1 MKTFSFI
8 MFAIILIAGMSACT
22 NEAHISEPDAS
33 LTEHTIEVR
42 FTTDESGYPTMESA
56 QAIYDELD
64 YQRAVM
70 AYLWMMP
77 MMAIHRQHMAGVFYG
92 KQDDFDLFFQF
103 QDPSVPGMLTPN
115 TVVEYVTNSVNLK
128 DTGPIVL
135 EMPGGKLVGLMVDY
149 QMHWVTD
156 LGLVSKAGPKP
167 EKILF
172 LGPDQEVPDGTEGYR
187 VERMTTDNTLLAIRV
202 LDPIHDKG
210 LDERIRFYPWSERT
224 APKKNRLFQAQP
236 GQEAYL
242 IAAPKGMEYWENVNE
257 IIQKERVLESDLYMM
272 DHLKAL
278 GIEKGKPFAPTKR
291 QQRILKRAAFMG
303 EVMAVTVSF
312 RPRSDASK
320 YRDDSRWVHPLT
332 LNYDHQ
338 IDPYTKQF
346 EERVDWTFEAY
357 GVSPAM
363 QAKFPGKG
371 STYLAVYS
379 DADGAWFDGGRHY
392 SLHIAP
398 NPPANQF
405 WEVTVYNL
413 KTRGIIVNGT
423 DKTAVN
429 SFTEGLQKNPDG
441 SIDMYFGPTVPKG
454 KDANWVKTVEGGQ
467 WFVYFRLYGP
477 TETYFDRSW
486 PMYDIEEVK

>member
-1 MKTFSFI
+1 MKSI
-8 MFAIILIAGMSACT
+8 KHIICCFAALCLLIAGCSAP
-22 NEAHISEPDAS
+22 ISKPDAT
-33 LTEHTIEVR
+33 LTEHTMQVR
-42 FTTDESGYPTMESA
+42 FTIDESGYPIVESA

-77 MMAIHRQHMAGVFYG
+77 TVTMHRQHMAGVFYG
-92 KQDDFDLFFQF
+92 KQDDFDLFFQY
-103 QDPSVPGMLTPN
+103 QDPSTPGMLTPN
-115 TVVEYVTNSVNLK
+115 TVVEYVTNSVNLR

-135 EMPGGKLVGLMVDY
+135 EMPGGELVGLMMDY
-149 QMHWVTD
+149 QMHWVAD
-156 LGLVSKAGPKP
+156 LGLVSDAGPEP

-172 LGPDQEVPDGTEGYR
+172 LGPDHEVPDGTEGYR
-187 VERMTTDNTLLAIRV
+187 VERVTTDNTILAIRV
-202 LDPIHDKG
+202 LNPVRDED
-210 LDERIRFYPWSERT
+210 LDERIKLYPWSERA

-236 GQEAYL
+236 GQETYL

-278 GIEKGKPFAPTKR
+278 GIEKGKPFAPTEH
-291 QQRILKRAAFMG
+291 QQRILERAAFMG
-303 EVMAVTVSF
+303 EMMAATASF
-312 RPRSDASK
+312 RPRSEASK
-320 YRDDSRWVHPLT
+320 YRDDSSWVHPLT

-338 IDPYTKQF
+338 LDPYTKQF
-346 EERVDWTFEAY
+346 EERVDWAFEAY
-357 GVSPAM
+357 GLSPAM

-398 NPPANQF
+398 DPPANQF
-405 WEVTVYNL
+405 WAATVYDL
-413 KTRGIIVNGT
+413 QTRGTLVNETG
-423 DKTAVN
+423 KTAVN
-429 SFTEGLQKNPDG
+429 SYTEGLQKNSDG
-441 SIDMYFGPTVPKG
+441 SIDVYFGPTAPEG
-454 KDANWVKTVEGGQ
+454 KEANWIQTVEGGQ
-467 WFVYFRLYGP
+467 WFIYFRLYGP

-486 PMYDIEEVK
+486 PMYDIEEIK